1 MKAQSRKSV
10 VGAAVCLIVATTAPF
25 AAAAAI
31 DLPDAKAAVGAWDM
45 SLDDTNR
52 KCRMV
57 LREEPGDAGQAIAMP
72 AGCRRAMPILMDV
85 GGWTTA
91 ARGELGMLDRAGK
104 PVLAFTAAADRD
116 TLIATGPEGETYQL
130 APAARPVRVAQAT
143 GSTGVP
149 GFQTI
154 QPPPAGATRPARPT
168 PAPAQSAQAS
178 PTAAPSPAPA
188 VAGPPARPGEVAGR
202 YAVLRDG
209 KDTHCMV
216 TLDDKARGLK
226 GSKAQL
232 APACRDQGVVIFDP
246 AGWSVERGRLVLT
259 ARKGHQAHFD
269 RDAGGVWQK
278 DAKEGKNL
286 GLRKL

>member
-1 MKAQSRKSV
+1 MKAQSRTSV
-10 VGAAVCLIVATTAPF
+10 VAAAACLIVATAAPF

-31 DLPDAKAAVGAWDM
+31 DLPDAKAAIGAWDM

-52 KCRMV
+52 KCRMM

-85 GGWTTA
+85 GGWTSA

-104 PVLAFTAAADRD
+104 PVLAFTASSERD
-116 TLIATGPEGETYQL
+116 ALVATGPEGETYQL
-130 APAARPVRVAQAT
+130 TPAVRPVRVAQAT

-154 QPPPAGATRPARPT
+154 QPPPAGAPRPARPA
-168 PAPAQSAQAS
+168 PAAAQSAQAS
-178 PTAAPSPAPA
+178 PAATPGPAA
-188 VAGPPARPGEVAGR
+188 AGPPARAGEVAGR

-246 AGWSVERGRLVLT
+246 AGWSLERGRLVLT

-269 RDAGGVWQK
+269 RDAAGVWQK
-278 DAKEGKNL
+278 DPKEGKNL
-286 GLRKL
+286 GLRRL